1 MGATPVPLTAPVLTL
16 VGSNVFRP
24 RFWRPITLPEG
35 TRVTIASL
43 KPDNTPGANDKRPI
57 RGFVDGRAS
66 GTVVSMDVR
75 VSTVAAVEL
84 AFTPEFDLAA
94 RVLRSM
100 FPPAEM

>member
-1 MGATPVPLTAPVLTL
+1 
-16 VGSNVFRP
+16 
-24 RFWRPITLPEG
+24 
-35 TRVTIASL
+35 VTITSL
-43 KPDNTPGANDKRPI
+43 RPDNSPGANDKRPI

-75 VSTVAAVEL
+75 VSTIAAVEL